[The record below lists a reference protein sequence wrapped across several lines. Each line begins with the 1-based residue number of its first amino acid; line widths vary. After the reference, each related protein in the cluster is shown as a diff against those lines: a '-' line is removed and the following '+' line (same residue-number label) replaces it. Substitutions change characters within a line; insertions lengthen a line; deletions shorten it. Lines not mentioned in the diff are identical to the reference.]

1 MIYMLNTIVS
11 LITPPLKGAVALI
24 RLSGDISKEIID
36 NIFTKKIEK
45 PNHVY
50 LGYIVNKKTNE
61 RIDQVLVTYFKAP
74 HSYTGED
81 CVEISCH
88 GSMLIVNQIIELCL
102 SLGAV
107 KAQRGEFTMRAYY
120 SGKMDLVQAEAVND
134 LINAQTEEA
143 KKLHLYSLTGET
155 SKLLTPI
162 KNELADILSLIEV
175 NIDYPEYEDIEQMTN
190 EKIIES
196 LGGICKQIDELISD
210 GKRNKLISQ
219 GIKVALVGRPNV
231 GKSSLLNALLKQDK
245 AIVTSIPGT
254 TRDVVEGQI
263 NVNGIT
269 LNLLDTAG
277 IRDTDDIVEEI
288 GVNKSKSVIED
299 ADLVILVLEADKL
312 LDEDKKLIEL
322 TKGKRRIIVYNKE
335 DLISSR
341 KQEGIYISAL
351 NKDITALKEEISSM
365 FELDKLNELSPSLCS
380 EREIGLLMKT
390 KNSLSEAKEEAQNNI
405 SLDLIA
411 ISLKEG
417 YDAIKDIL
425 GEEIKVDLSE
435 EIFSRFCVG
444 K

>member
-1 MIYMLNTIVS
+1 M
-11 LITPPLKGAVALI
+11 
-24 RLSGDISKEIID
+24 
-36 NIFTKKIEK
+36 
-45 PNHVY
+45 
-50 LGYIVNKKTNE
+50 
-61 RIDQVLVTYFKAP
+61 
-74 HSYTGED
+74 
-81 CVEISCH
+81 
-88 GSMLIVNQIIELCL
+88 
-102 SLGAV
+102 
-107 KAQRGEFTMRAYY
+107 
-120 SGKMDLVQAEAVND
+120 
-134 LINAQTEEA
+134 A
-143 KKLHLYSLTGET
+143 KL
-155 SKLLTPI
+155 
-162 KNELADILSLIEV
+162 EV
-175 NIDYPEYEDIEQMTN
+175 NIDFPEYEDIEQMTN
-190 EKIIES
+190 EKIIAS

-288 GVNKSKSVIED
+288 GVNKSKSVIEE

-322 TKGKRRIIVYNKE
+322 TKDKRRIIVYNKE

-351 NKDITALKEEISSM
+351 NKDISSLKEEISSM
-365 FELDKLNELSPSLCS
+365 FELDRLNELSPSLCS

-417 YDAIKDIL
+417 NDAIKDIL

>member
-1 MIYMLNTIVS
+1 MLNTIVS
-11 LITPPLKGAVALI
+11 LITPPLKGAIAVI
-24 RLSGDISKEIID
+24 RISGDLSKDIITK
-36 NIFTKKIEK
+36 IFTRSIDK

-50 LGYIVNKKTNE
+50 LGYIVDNRNNE
-61 RIDQVLVTYFKAP
+61 KIDQVLVTYFKAP

-107 KAQRGEFTMRAYY
+107 KAERGEFTMRAYY

-143 KKLHLYSLTGET
+143 KKLHLYSLSGET
-155 SKLLTPI
+155 SLLLKPI
-162 KNELADILSLIEV
+162 KVQLADILSLIEV

-190 EKIIES
+190 EKIVNNLGQICEQIEA
-196 LGGICKQIDELISD
+196 LIKD
-210 GKRNKLISQ
+210 GKRNKFISQ

-231 GKSSLLNALLKQDK
+231 GKSSLLNALLKEDK

-254 TRDVVEGQI
+254 TRDVVEGQVNI
-263 NVNGIT
+263 NGIT

-277 IRDTDDIVEEI
+277 IRDTEDVIEEI
-288 GVNKSKSVIED
+288 GVKKSKSLIEE
-299 ADLVILVLEADKL
+299 ADLIILVLEADKIL
-312 LDEDKKLIEL
+312 EEDKELINL
-322 TKGKRRIIVYNKE
+322 TESKRRIIVYNKE
-335 DLISSR
+335 DLISS
-341 KQEGIYISAL
+341 KKEDGIYISAL
-351 NKDITALKEEISSM
+351 NKDISSLKKEISSM

-390 KNSLSEAKEEAQNNI
+390 RNSLLQAKEEALNNI

>member
-1 MIYMLNTIVS
+1 MKQIF
-11 LITPPLKGAVALI
+11 VALI

-81 CVEISCH
+81 CVEISSH

-155 SKLLTPI
+155 SRLLTPI

-190 EKIIES
+190 EKIIAS
-196 LGGICKQIDELISD
+196 LSVICNQIDELISD

-231 GKSSLLNALLKQDK
+231 CKSSLLNALLKQDK
-245 AIVTSIPGT
+245 SIVTSIPGT

-322 TKGKRRIIVYNKE
+322 TKDKRRIIVYNKE

>member
-1 MIYMLNTIVS
+1 MLNTIIS

-24 RLSGDISKEIID
+24 RLSGDLSKEIID
-36 NIFTKKIEK
+36 EIFTRKIDK

-50 LGYIVNKKTNE
+50 LGYIVNKKINE
-61 RIDQVLVTYFKAP
+61 KIDQVLVTYFKAP

-102 SLGAV
+102 SLGAI
-107 KAQRGEFTMRAYY
+107 KAERGEFTMRAYY

-134 LINAQTEEA
+134 LINAQTEES
-143 KKLHLYSLTGET
+143 KKLHLYSLEGET
-155 SKLLTPI
+155 SKLLEPI
-162 KNELADILSLIEV
+162 KVHLADILSLIEV

-190 EKIIES
+190 DKIITS
-196 LGGICKQIDELISD
+196 LDGICQQIDELIKD

-219 GIKVALVGRPNV
+219 GIKVAIVGRPNV

-263 NVNGIT
+263 NINGIT

-277 IRDTDDIVEEI
+277 IRDTEDVVEEI
-288 GVNKSKSVIED
+288 GVKKSKSLIEE
-299 ADLVILVLEADKL
+299 ADLVILVLEAGKL
-312 LDEDKKLIEL
+312 LEEDKELLEL
-322 TKGKRRIIVYNKE
+322 TKDKRRIIVYNKE

-341 KQEGIYISAL
+341 KEEGIYISAL
-351 NKDITALKEEISSM
+351 NKDITSLKNEISSM

-390 KNSLSEAKEEAQNNI
+390 KNSLLQALEEAKNNI
-405 SLDLIA
+405 SLDLVA

-417 YDAIKDIL
+417 YDSIKDIL
-425 GEEIKVDLSE
+425 GEEIKIDLSE